1 MSWIY
6 TLIFS
11 GLIAGVGGDVP
22 KIETATATS
31 PEPQVVSLV
40 GETKR
45 VEKTFP
51 LTANGRLGVANVNGS
66 IDIKAWD
73 NSEVQVVAVITADS
87 KERLD
92 EVEVVFDAK
101 PDSLEIETDY
111 GNWNRRNTGGKWN
124 GGGNASVSYTIMAPR
139 GAVLNDIET
148 VNGSVTIADFT
159 NITKSS
165 AVNGSVRATNI
176 RGTASLETVNGEVY
190 AEFERLESTG
200 KIALSTVNGRVNL
213 VLPSDA
219 NATLKADSLNGNI
232 TNDFG
237 LPVRKGKYVGRDM
250 YGKIGRGDVNIK
262 LESVNGTLNVTRRN
276 DGKQLSPSVDLLP
289 QKGKGDDDSDFDV
302 NIADLDRTS
311 RASAKANREL
321 AKLDRITARASA
333 EVAAKIAAT
342 APELARIGLEAGKL
356 EAESAKLAAA
366 AIDLKGMEKLKV
378 DLEKM
383 AVTVPEFAVAGFSPS
398 MPRVVKQSN
407 TFNVKGKPN
416 VVVEANGVDVR
427 VIGWD
432 EPTVKYSLLEV
443 SNSRSRQNITVNE
456 EKSDSKVK
464 LTIEGAAGV
473 RPAGMRIGSRLVI
486 YVPRKSDLKVMTDGE
501 IRVEGVSGK
510 LEVEGG
516 EQSVNLRDIKG
527 ELIVTSTEGS
537 IRVVGFDGKITAS
550 SDSGLLSL
558 EGKFNGLE
566 ARSDSGEIV
575 VTLPADSNA
584 NVTAYAERVRS
595 EGIELKGTN
604 VDASYLLG
612 KGGSAFTIETG
623 KSVLVRSTESIT
635 TIQ

>member
-22 KIETATATS
+22 KMETATATS
-31 PEPQVVSLV
+31 PEPQVISVV

-51 LTANGRLGVANVNGS
+51 LTANGRVGVANVNGS

-101 PDSLEIETDY
+101 PDSLDIETDF
-111 GNWNRRNTGGKWN
+111 GNWNRRNTGGRWN

-159 NITKSS
+159 NVTKSS

-176 RGTASLETVNGEVY
+176 RGTASLESVNGEVY

-250 YGKIGRGDVNIK
+250 YGKIGRGDVYIK
-262 LESVNGTLNVTRRN
+262 LESVNGTLAVSRKN

-289 QKGKGDDDSDFDV
+289 QKGKDDEDFEVD
-302 NIADLDRTS
+302 IASLDKDARS
-311 RASAKANREL
+311 AAKADREL
-321 AKLDRITARASA
+321 AKIDRVTARAS
-333 EVAAKIAAT
+333 EQAAARIAAT
-342 APELARIGLEAGKL
+342 APEFARLRAEAARL
-356 EAESAKLAAA
+356 EAEKARLAST
-366 AIDLKGMEKLKV
+366 AIELKGLDKMKV

-383 AVTVPEFAVAGFSPS
+383 AVNVPEFAIAGFAPS
-398 MPRVVKQSN
+398 MPRVVRRSN

-416 VVVEANGVDVR
+416 VIVEANGVDVR

-443 SNSRSRQNITVNE
+443 GSSRSRDNITVKE
-456 EKSDSKVK
+456 ENSDSKVN

-473 RPAGMRIGSRLVI
+473 RPAGMRIGSRIVV
-486 YVPRKSDLKVMTDGE
+486 YVPKRTDLKVVTDGE

-510 LEVEGG
+510 LEVEGA
-516 EQSVNLRDIKG
+516 EQSVNLRDIDG
-527 ELIVTSTEGS
+527 ELNVTSTEGA
-537 IRVVGFDGKITAS
+537 IRVVGFNGKITAA
-550 SDSGLLSL
+550 SDFGLLSL

-584 NVTAYAERVRS
+584 NVTAYAEKVRS

-604 VDASYLLG
+604 VDASYLIG
-612 KGGSAFTIETG
+612 KGGNLFMIETG
-623 KSVLVRSTESIT
+623 KTVLVRSSESIT